1 MTELIL
7 FASTF
12 VTVFALGFQSQNV
25 NQGHYW
31 AAAITSLFIGGA
43 TLVLYKILPEATVT
57 QSAAYLLGG
66 VTGITSSMWAHRRW
80 RAAMLKAKRMSRYAD
95 TILRN
100 ATRPPTDIH

>member
-31 AAAITSLFIGGA
+31 AAAVTSLFIGGA
-43 TLVLYKILPEATVT
+43 SLVLYKVLPEASVA
-57 QSAAYLLGG
+57 QCAAYLVGG
-66 VTGITSSMWAHRRW
+66 ATGITSSMWAHRRW
-80 RAAMLKAKRMSRYAD
+80 FSRGARR
-95 TILRN
+95 T
-100 ATRPPTDIH
+100 AHPKPPTDIQ

>member
-43 TLVLYKILPEATVT
+43 SLVLYKVLPEANVP
-57 QSAAYLLGG
+57 QAAAYLLGG
-66 VTGITSSMWAHRRW
+66 VTGITASMWAHRRW
-80 RAAMLKAKRMSRYAD
+80 FRARARS
-95 TILRN
+95 
-100 ATRPPTDIH
+100 